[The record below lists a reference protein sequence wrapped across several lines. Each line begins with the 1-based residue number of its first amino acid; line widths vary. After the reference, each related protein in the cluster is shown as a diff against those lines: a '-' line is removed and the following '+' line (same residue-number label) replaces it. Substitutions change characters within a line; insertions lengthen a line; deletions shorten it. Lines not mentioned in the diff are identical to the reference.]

1 MHITMELEHKQRE
14 KEEMDKVRKEKTKEA
29 QERRKNKEMEER
41 LSLAETKERIR
52 KLQEKLWALQEEKHL
67 LFLQLEKAVDEEEK
81 VIDEEVKRA
90 EWSDHSD
97 LSCRH
102 TGTHFLSVQG
112 RPGTLSCPAGTRMA
126 LMEPNRCPHSKCLP
140 PGILWTQRLSQ
151 GAQSTGNANAA
162 QAVPMG
168 LLSSHL
174 TLDQL
179 NNPIVLVSCAECL

>member
-1 MHITMELEHKQRE
+1 MELEHKQQE
-14 KEEMDKVRKEKTKEA
+14 KEEMDKVRKEKMKEA
-29 QERRKNKEMEER
+29 QERRKKKEMEER

-52 KLQEKLWALQEEKHL
+52 KLQEELWALQEETHL
-67 LFLQLEKAVDEEEK
+67 LFLQLKKVVDEEEK
-81 VIDEEVKRA
+81 VIDEEAKRA

-112 RPGTLSCPAGTRMA
+112 RPGTLSCPAGTLMA

-151 GAQSTGNANAA
+151 GTQSTGNANAA

-174 TLDQL
+174 TLDPL
-179 NNPIVLVSCAECL
+179 NNPIDLVSCSERLQHFL